1 MDHFIDIYKKKPE
14 VCEKLLGQKNIKI
27 NLKVDG
33 KPFQVLFN
41 EETKELEFHGRSG
54 DETHV
59 GPLIDDYTRLFSKP
73 INDAIAHVEKHTEV
87 FKDYKFLTFE
97 VINKLLLLTAI
108 IDKDENFIESANDI
122 KKIADKLGTDVM
134 PTLWEGELSQD
145 QKDSI
150 INILA
155 TGIVPEKKEFIDWV
169 TSMFGSYSEFPKKLI
184 SASDEFIEGI
194 VFFFPV
200 KGKVV
205 EYKLV
210 DPTYRQS
217 MKDRDAENE
226 KERQDN
232 AVHYEKI
239 YNTFVDW
246 LEKTDI
252 EKSDNRIENLQKLF
266 LSMMEN
272 SKTYNKLMNAGS
284 HIKLN
289 NSKTYALQNDRVIPE
304 LNKSF
309 RKYGNVYKQLC
320 ELFIKLFYKGKKRG
334 FVISQ
339 EFQDRVN
346 TLVDKI

>member
-73 INDAIAHVEKHTEV
+73 INDAIAHVEKHVDV

-134 PTLWEGELSQD
+134 PTLWEGELNQD

-150 INILA
+150 INIL
-155 TGIVPEKKEFIDWV
+155 TTSIVPEKKEFIDWV

-194 VFFFPV
+194 VFFFTV
-200 KGKVV
+200 EGKVV

-232 AVHYEKI
+232 AAHYEKI

-304 LNKSF
+304 LNKAF